1 MCSQK
6 QIANGGLIGFDQDLY
21 ERSTHLEAPGANE
34 KGRFAK
40 WFRER

>member
-1 MCSQK
+1 MCHTNT
-6 QIANGGLIGFDQDLY
+6 AQDLY
-21 ERSTHLEAPGANE
+21 DRSTHLEAPGANE

>member
-1 MCSQK
+1 MLSFSNHRILTFLQE
-6 QIANGGLIGFDQDLY
+6 LY
-21 ERSTHLEAPGANE
+21 ERSTHLEAPGAGE